1 MRIYDQ
7 SLTSTAAAESGR
19 SQETQKAATASHTGD
34 GGSGS
39 GDRVELS
46 SALTS
51 VSRAMASYHT
61 DRAAKVQALTEQ
73 FQSGRYQPD
82 SQAVSQ
88 AMVGEALAAGAK

>member
-7 SLTSTAAAESGR
+7 SLTNTAAAESGR
-19 SQETQKAATASHTGD
+19 SQETQKAATSPLAGA
-34 GGSGS
+34 GGGS

-46 SALTS
+46 SALAT
-51 VSRAMASYHT
+51 VSRALASHHT

-82 SQAVSQ
+82 SQAIGQ
-88 AMVGEALAAGAK
+88 AMVGEALGAGAK

>member
-7 SLTSTAAAESGR
+7 SLTNTAAAESGR
-19 SQETQKAATASHTGD
+19 SQETQKAATTSLTGA
-34 GGSGS
+34 GSGS

-46 SALTS
+46 SALTT

-88 AMVGEALAAGAK
+88 AMVGEALATGAK

>member
-7 SLTSTAAAESGR
+7 SLTNTAAAESGR
-19 SQETQKAATASHTGD
+19 SQEAQKAASTSLAGA
-34 GGSGS
+34 GGGGS

-51 VSRAMASYHT
+51 VSRALGAYSG
-61 DRAAKVQALTEQ
+61 DRAAKVQSLTAQ

-82 SQAVSQ
+82 SLAIGQ
-88 AMVGEALAAGAK
+88 AMVGEALGAGAK